1 MEHYLPRNE
10 IADVIRTRSKIFWTV
25 GVFTAF
31 INILMLV
38 PSIYMLQVYDRVL
51 PSGNEITLL
60 MLTLIML
67 AMFGMMAL
75 LEYVRSMV
83 VIRIG
88 AQLDMRLN
96 TRVYTAAYEDNLKN
110 KSADAGQMLNDLTNM
125 RQFLTGSALFAFF
138 DAPWFPIYLLVIFL
152 FNPWLGLFALI
163 GSLILIALA
172 VVNEIVSKEPL
183 AEASKLA
190 LQSGSLAS
198 TNLRN
203 AEVIEALGMLPNIKG
218 RWFSLHQRFL
228 NSQRVASERASRINS
243 ITKFVR
249 LSLQSLVLGL
259 GGWLAIDG
267 HITPGMM
274 IAGSILMGRTLAPIE
289 QVINVWKSWSS
300 AKLSYRRLVKLLD
313 SNPPRGTGMSLP
325 KPEGVLSVENVSAK
339 PPGAQGEP
347 VLHTVSFNLQAGDVL
362 GIIGPSA
369 SGKSTLARL
378 LVGIWPVSEG
388 IVRLDGAD
396 IYQWNKDELGP
407 HIGYLPQ
414 DIELFAGTIAEN
426 IARFND
432 VDAEKVIA
440 AAKLAGVHELI
451 LRFPHGYDSVIGNGG
466 SGLSG
471 GQKQRIGLARALYG
485 DPSLIVLDEPNSN
498 LDDAGELALNK
509 AIAFLRERQK
519 TVVLITHRTNLLSMT
534 SKLLL
539 LVNGKVNA
547 FGTTQQVLQ
556 ALNNAQ
562 RTQAAQQQAM
572 HAVNSESHDGNGVTP
587 KTQIN

>member
-1 MEHYLPRNE
+1 MEHFIPRNE

-67 AMFGMMAL
+67 GMFGMMAL
-75 LEYVRSMV
+75 LEYARSMV

-96 TRVYTAAYEDNLKN
+96 SRVYTAAYEDNLKN
-110 KSADAGQMLNDLTNM
+110 KSADAGNMLNDLTNM
-125 RQFLTGSALFAFF
+125 RQFMTGSALFAFF

-163 GSLILIALA
+163 GSLMLVGLA
-172 VVNEIVSKEPL
+172 IVNEMVSKKPL
-183 AEASKLA
+183 AEASRLA

-203 AEVIEALGMLPNIKG
+203 AEVIEALGMLPNIKS
-218 RWFSLHQRFL
+218 RWYNLHQRFL
-228 NSQRVASERASRINS
+228 NSQRTASESATRVASV
-243 ITKFVR
+243 TKFVR

-300 AKLSYRRLVKLLD
+300 ARLSYQRLVKLLD
-313 SNPPRGTGMSLP
+313 QNPPRGTNMSLP
-325 KPEGVLSVENVSAK
+325 APKGELSVENVSAT
-339 PPGAQGEP
+339 PPGSQGEA
-347 VLHTVSFNLQAGDVL
+347 VLHNVSFAIQPGDVL
-362 GIIGPSA
+362 GLIGPSA

-378 LVGIWPVSEG
+378 MVGIWPVDEG
-388 IVRLDGAD
+388 IVRLDSAD

-407 HIGYLPQ
+407 YIGYLPQ

-426 IARFND
+426 IARFSD
-432 VDAEKVIA
+432 IDAEKVIDA
-440 AAKLAGVHELI
+440 ARLAGVHELI
-451 LRFPHGYDSVIGNGG
+451 LHFPNGYDTVIGNSGA
-466 SGLSG
+466 GLSG

-498 LDDAGELALNK
+498 LDDAGELALNQ
-509 AIAFLRERQK
+509 AVSILRQRNK
-519 TVVLITHRTNLLSMT
+519 TVVLITHRTNLLAMT
-534 SKLLL
+534 TKLLL
-539 LVNGKVNA
+539 LVNGKVSA
-547 FGTTQQVLQ
+547 FGPTNQVLQ
-556 ALNNAQ
+556 ALTNAQ
-562 RTQAAQQQAM
+562 KSQTAQQHAA
-572 HAVNSESHDGNGVTP
+572 HAVNRDMHQGNIP
-587 KTQIN
+587 KSQIN